1 VYHAPMKIDN
11 RGDAVNAAQ
20 HLLNGNADQIAKA
33 LLEANLE
40 GIEQARSQFHQCLSY
55 QQIAKDL
62 EARSEFIRSEISK
75 CGGGTGDSKL

>member
-1 VYHAPMKIDN
+1 MKIDN
-11 RGDAVNAAQ
+11 RADAVNAAQ
-20 HLLNGNADQIAKA
+20 RLLNADADQIAKA

-40 GIEQARSQFHQCLSY
+40 GIEQARSQFYQGLSY

-75 CGGGTGDSKL
+75 CGGRTDDSKL